1 MPPCQARARGE
12 EAAAGGG
19 GHRRRA
25 RRHRC
30 RSGLWPLGKRTRSRR
45 RSIFTL
51 PSRSEGQLNKATGRQ
66 GRSRSCEPAS
76 QEGASGRRPRGR
88 SGRAAADAAC
98 RCRRPERDG
107 RRGAALGE
115 ARRET
120 AREKR
125 EAWRWCC
132 EEVRRWESYGRA
144 AESCGAR
151 WGMRLRALVFGEVG
165 VGCCVGVGPPSC
177 HII

>member
-1 MPPCQARARGE
+1 VPPCQARARGE

-66 GRSRSCEPAS
+66 GRSRSCEPSS
-76 QEGASGRRPRGR
+76 QEGAGGRGSRGR
-88 SGRAAADAAC
+88 SGRDAADAAYH
-98 RCRRPERDG
+98 CRRPERDVRRAE
-107 RRGAALGE
+107 RRGAGRGE
-115 ARRET
+115 TRDCESRERSVRHGDGAARR
-120 AREKR
+120 
-125 EAWRWCC
+125 
-132 EEVRRWESYGRA
+132 
-144 AESCGAR
+144 CGAGR
-151 WGMRLRALVFGEVG
+151 GTGARATYVLLCIDKNLLSRFNQWAYF
-165 VGCCVGVGPPSC
+165 
-177 HII
+177 